1 MRVRTAFGNPGPD
14 ASMAYARHHPLRP
27 SIWQRGTAALGA
39 YAACWLA
46 MAAPWFVL
54 FLIPR
59 LAWFAFAAVFLMP
72 VAVFAYQLAC
82 FSRGQTIAHAIAGM
96 VVLDS
101 AGTGASAGL
110 GTMLFKYWFVMPLS
124 HSTTIG
130 LVINAYLI
138 VQSSSAA
145 GSGTRTVEDQL
156 CNVVVAFRQERARKT
171 VGI

>member
-1 MRVRTAFGNPGPD
+1 MLQ
-14 ASMAYARHHPLRP
+14 AR
-27 SIWQRGTAALGA
+27 QRRDREQAAALQA
-39 YAACWLA
+39 D
-46 MAAPWFVL
+46 
-54 FLIPR
+54 
-59 LAWFAFAAVFLMP
+59 AVARRAQAGLLHQHQALLQVVQALRKFG
-72 VAVFAYQLAC
+72 
-82 FSRGQTIAHAIAGM
+82 SRGQTIAHAIAGM

-101 AGTGASAGL
+101 TGTGASAGL

-124 HSTTIG
+124 HSTTIC

-145 GSGTRTVEDQL
+145 GSGTRTVEDRL